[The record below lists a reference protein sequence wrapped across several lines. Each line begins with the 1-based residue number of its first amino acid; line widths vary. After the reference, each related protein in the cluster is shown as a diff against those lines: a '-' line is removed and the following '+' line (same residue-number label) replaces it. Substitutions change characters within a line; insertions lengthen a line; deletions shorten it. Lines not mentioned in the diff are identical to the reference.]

1 MKPMRKTAILCL
13 LAWLVVPAH
22 AQFTT
27 VAESPAFREPE
38 DGSARILQLKNGN
51 TLFLHYTSRSGLAIQ
66 LFDSAHRRVDT
77 LPPAADLASFKGGYL
92 DAAFETGGNA
102 ALFISDRELKH
113 PRMRRLT
120 ISGITGQLQEDSVIA
135 EPDKINLRK
144 KKVSTASDF
153 LVIKDPW
160 SESYAVWMYFNTDE
174 EADGGYQIV
183 HYGAG
188 HREISRARFK
198 NFDHDQPFQYWDM
211 AVIGE
216 EQLCILGMEE
226 YKTPELK
233 DSTVLKLATLDK
245 GKIFFTFHD
254 LKFPKG
260 VNTVGGFIKYN
271 PYTDQLLL
279 MQAIKEG
286 DKKSPKTSTYLAT
299 VKLHSMNVSYSRE
312 IYLDKVNRKSIEVF
326 GPKEEYAGV
335 PQNIFIKED
344 GSYAIVF
351 EELDNH
357 VRMMNNIPTVI
368 STVLANV
375 AVVDFNAEGKEV
387 NSWMV
392 PKRQVN
398 QGVIMKPFYLKN
410 RENVQ
415 EKLNWEDQYKFF
427 TYIPGYILINDLDEK
442 HKQLERGKQAVV
454 RDVSNCYGYFYE
466 LRGEET
472 IPERDLVFSPE
483 ERQVAIFSIS
493 DYDAGKRRLVTL
505 KRTQENRKGV
515 KLVWLDVAPPEA
527 PETRVAK
534 GN

>member
-1 MKPMRKTAILCL
+1 MKPMRKTIILSL
-13 LAWLVVPAH
+13 LAWFAIPTH

-27 VAESPAFREPE
+27 VAESPAFQEPE
-38 DGSARILQLKNGN
+38 DGAARILQLKNGN
-51 TLFLHYTSRSGLAIQ
+51 TLFLHYTARQGLAIQ
-66 LFDSAHRRVDT
+66 LFDSAHRRIDT
-77 LPPAADLASFKGGYL
+77 LPSIANLASYKNGNL
-92 DAAFETGGNA
+92 DAAFEAGGNA
-102 ALFISDRELKH
+102 ALFISDRTQKH
-113 PRMRRLT
+113 PVMRRLT
-120 ISGITGQLQEDSVIA
+120 INGHTGQLQEDSVIA
-135 EPDKINLRK
+135 DLDKINLRK

-174 EADGGYQIV
+174 ETDGGYQIV
-183 HYGAG
+183 HFGAG
-188 HREISRARFK
+188 HREISRARFR
-198 NFDHDQPFQYWDM
+198 NFDHEVPFQYWDM

-226 YKTPELK
+226 HKTADK
-233 DSTVLKLATLDK
+233 DSMVMKLATLEK
-245 GKIFFTFHD
+245 GKIFFAFHD

-279 MQAIKEG
+279 MQAVKE
-286 DKKSPKTSTYLAT
+286 DERKTARTITFLAT
-299 VKLHSMNVSYSRE
+299 VKLHSMHISYSKE
-312 IYLDKVNRKSIEVF
+312 IYLDKVNRKSLEVF

-335 PQNIFIKED
+335 PQNIFIKRD

-357 VRMMNNIPTVI
+357 VRMMNNTPTVI

-375 AVVDFNAEGKEV
+375 AVVDFSAEGKEL
-387 NSWMV
+387 NSWMI
-392 PKRQVN
+392 PKRQIN
-398 QGVIMKPFYLKN
+398 QGVIMKPFYVKN

-415 EKLNWEDQYKFF
+415 EKLNWDDQYKFF

-442 HKQLERGKQAVV
+442 HKQLERGKQPAI
-454 RDVSNCYGYFYE
+454 RDLSNCHGYFYQLE
-466 LRGEET
+466 GEET
-472 IPERDLVFSPE
+472 IPGRNLVFAPDD
-483 ERQVAIFSIS
+483 RQVALFSIA

-505 KRTQENRKGV
+505 KRTPESRKDV
-515 KLVWLDVAPPEA
+515 KLVWVDVAEPEK
-527 PETRVAK
+527 PETRMAK

>member
-1 MKPMRKTAILCL
+1 MRITTILYL
-13 LAWLVVPAH
+13 LAWFAVPAH

-27 VAESPAFREPE
+27 IAESQAFQEPA

-51 TLFLHYTSRSGLAIQ
+51 TLFLHYTARNGLAIQ
-66 LFDSAHRRVDT
+66 LFDSAHRRIDT
-77 LPPAADLASFKGGYL
+77 LPTPTNWAAWKGGNL

-102 ALFISDRELKH
+102 TLFISDREQKH
-113 PRMRRLT
+113 PRMKRLT
-120 ISGITGQLQEDSVIA
+120 INGHTGQLQEDSVIA
-135 EPDKINLRK
+135 DLDKINLRK
-144 KKVSTASDF
+144 KRVISASDF

-160 SESYAVWMYFNTDE
+160 SESYAIWMYFNTE
-174 EADGGYQIV
+174 EETDGGYQIV
-183 HYGAG
+183 HFGAG

-198 NFDHDQPFQYWDM
+198 NFDNEVPFQYWDM

-226 YKTPELK
+226 YKTPEK
-233 DSTVLKLATLDK
+233 DSTVLKLATLEK
-245 GKIFFTFHD
+245 GRIFFAFHD

-260 VNTVGGFIKYN
+260 LNTVGAFIKYN
-271 PYTDQLLL
+271 PHTDQLLL
-279 MQAIKEG
+279 MQAVKEEE
-286 DKKSPKTSTYLAT
+286 KKAARTTTFLAT
-299 VKLHSMNVSYSRE
+299 VKLHSMNISYSKE
-312 IYLDKVNRKSIEVF
+312 IYLDKVNRKSLEVF

-335 PQNIFIKED
+335 PQNIFIKQD

-387 NSWMV
+387 NSWMI
-392 PKRQVN
+392 PKRQIN

-415 EKLNWEDQYKFF
+415 EKHNWDDQYKFF
-427 TYIPGYILINDLDEK
+427 TYIPGYILVNDLDEK
-442 HKQLERGKQAVV
+442 HKQLERGKQAAI
-454 RDVSNCYGYFYE
+454 RDISNCHGYFYSLE
-466 LRGEET
+466 GEET
-472 IPERDLVFSPE
+472 IPMRDLVFSPE
-483 ERQVAIFSIS
+483 DRQVAMFSIA
-493 DYDAGKRRLVTL
+493 DYDAEKRRLVTL
-505 KRTQENRKGV
+505 KRTPESRRDV
-515 KLVWLDVAPPEA
+515 KLVWLNVTPPEKQDGREA
-527 PETRVAK
+527 MAK